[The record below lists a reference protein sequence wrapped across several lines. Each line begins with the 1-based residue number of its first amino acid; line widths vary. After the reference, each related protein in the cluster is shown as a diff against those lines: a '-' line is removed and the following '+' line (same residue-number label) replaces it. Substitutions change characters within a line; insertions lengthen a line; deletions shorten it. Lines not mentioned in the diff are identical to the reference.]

1 MYRDGYGNGVSREI
15 AVRFGWIYRTDIE
28 TGEYLLRCLLYVDL
42 NMVRAGVVS
51 YPEQWRHGESNEIQH
66 PRRKNILIDYETL
79 SRLSGFDNFESFQ
92 SAHGRWVQSAL
103 SDYHSDHLISN
114 VSRKREFDEKIQG

>member
-51 YPEQWRHGESNEIQH
+51 HPEQWRHVGSNEIQH
-66 PRRKNILIDYETL
+66 PRRKKSSLTTKHCVVFLVSII
-79 SRLSGFDNFESFQ
+79 SRVFSQRMDGGFNQ
-92 SAHGRWVQSAL
+92 P
-103 SDYHSDHLISN
+103 YPI
-114 VSRKREFDEKIQG
+114 IIPTI